1 MLPRHPQPR
10 ARLPSVAT
18 SLPAPT
24 TYLPTTHPLG
34 AHAFPAPPTAR
45 AAAKRRN
52 LPACPN
58 GLLTYYSPACRP
70 ASLDLP
76 DRTTSS
82 PIVLMP
88 ALRVHGFAPNII
100 SLPEMVRPRNRDG
113 PFFCLAPS
121 PRITN
126 ASCHN
131 VNECQCHIQ
140 RLRQGPSET
149 ASSSQMHGMCMWL
162 HGGSCGR
169 AGAEGGGERLS
180 QEMGPPPTPDG
191 GWRRSHLLR
200 QSPPPPSGHKKKRP
214 DGAALVGEL
223 LRAMPIAQ
231 SPRITVTS

>member
-113 PFFCLAPS
+113 AFFFVWRYSRPVSVSHVVAGAWYRAVSLASARGLTPACALTS
-121 PRITN
+121 RSGRTYARGTWRGASACRAQAWTGSSVPR
-126 ASCHN
+126 
-131 VNECQCHIQ
+131 
-140 RLRQGPSET
+140 RLRARHT
-149 ASSSQMHGMCMWL
+149 RT
-162 HGGSCGR
+162 R
-169 AGAEGGGERLS
+169 AA
-180 QEMGPPPTPDG
+180 P
-191 GWRRSHLLR
+191 H
-200 QSPPPPSGHKKKRP
+200 
-214 DGAALVGEL
+214 AA
-223 LRAMPIAQ
+223 
-231 SPRITVTS
+231 